1 MVLILTLNTIYAMII
16 LNNPVNI
23 VQSMEQEK
31 THKHLWKITG
41 RKDSTLFFIR
51 PILKEQL
58 DLLENKNKIRTIKAD
73 LNTKNFLC
81 KFRKQRCTVIN
92 K

>member
-16 LNNPVNI
+16 LNNLVNI

-58 DLLENKNKIRTIKAD
+58 DLLENKNKI
-73 LNTKNFLC
+73 KNNQGWPQYKKLFMQVQKTEMYC
-81 KFRKQRCTVIN
+81 N
-92 K
+92 